1 MNNNQYYEF
10 NQNTNI
16 DPKLIEKKIYKNNDN
31 DKNKFNNNIPFF
43 KKLKIAIYCF
53 ILFIILS
60 NKNSYKILDIIIKIF
75 RENSDDIINDSGKPQ
90 LLGIIIMGLIFS
102 IFILILS

>member
-1 MNNNQYYEF
+1 MDNNQYYEF

-16 DPKLIEKKIYKNNDN
+16 DPKLIEKKKINKDKNNIN
-31 DKNKFNNNIPFF
+31 SNNIPFF

-60 NKNSYKILDIIIKIF
+60 NKNSYKILDIIIKTF
-75 RENSDDIINDSGKPQ
+75 RENSNDIINDNGKP
-90 LLGIIIMGLIFS
+90 LLFGTIIMGLIFS
-102 IFILILS
+102 TFILILS

>member
-1 MNNNQYYEF
+1 MDNNQYYEF

-16 DPKLIEKKIYKNNDN
+16 DPKLIEKKKKYK
-31 DKNKFNNNIPFF
+31 DKNIINNNNIPFF

-60 NKNSYKILDIIIKIF
+60 NKNSYKILDIIIKTF
-75 RENSDDIINDSGKPQ
+75 RENSNDIINDNGKP
-90 LLGIIIMGLIFS
+90 LLFGIIIMGLIFS
-102 IFILILS
+102 TFILILS